1 VTPEVRRRL
10 LLSTL
15 EGLSARLIKVRAQK
29 VAHPLILHLHTQE
42 IIIAETI
49 RRLHCSLAELE
60 AEPTVL
66 TPTTKEI

>member
-10 LLSTL
+10 LLLTL

-29 VAHPLILHLHTQE
+29 VEHPFILHLHQQE
-42 IIIAETI
+42 IIIAESI

-60 AEPTVL
+60 EGTIV
-66 TPTTKEI
+66 